1 MCVALFENLLLYK
14 TAHIT
19 IHKKWLCCKLFCDK
33 NCNLGKHVFWKN
45 DNKFCNNVK
54 GKPKRKLVC
63 CTIWELAFAQDSTHY
78 NTQKMG
84 VLQIVLLHKLQFR
97 QTYFLK
103 NDNKFCNNVNE
114 NWNEKKP
121 KRKVYRVALL
131 RKLVFAKYSTL
142 YNNTQKN
149 SIGKFYCC
157 NLRPMYAKTTHFWFV
172 FFVKQNSCGR
182 HRKAVLKNA
191 VVCKF
196 QT

>member
-1 MCVALFENLLLYK
+1 M
-14 TAHIT
+14 
-19 IHKKWLCCKLFCDK
+19 
-33 NCNLGKHVFWKN
+33 
-45 DNKFCNNVK
+45 
-54 GKPKRKLVC
+54 C
-63 CTIWELAFAQDSTHY
+63 CTIWELAFVQDSTHY

-182 HRKAVLKNA
+182 HRKDFLKNA